1 MREIP
6 KNLKESEI
14 QTLLETY
21 LDWKLET
28 EGNLTFFVFYKEFRN
43 FKEAFGFLTKLALV
57 SEALD
62 HHAEIWNVY
71 NKVRLKLFTH
81 ETTSLTTRDKDF
93 ITKLMD

>member
-6 KNLKESEI
+6 KNLTKSEI
-14 QTLLETY
+14 DTLLQTY
-21 LDWKLET
+21 GDWKLET
-28 EGNLTFFVFYKEFRN
+28 EGNLSFFIFYKEFRN
-43 FKEAFGFLTKLALV
+43 FKDAFGLIAKLALV

-62 HHAEIWNVY
+62 HHAEIWNTY

-81 ETTSLTTRDKDF
+81 ETHSLTTRDKDF